1 MIFRNRINE
10 IMFNIC
16 VPIKQIQYRLK
27 FASGTGW
34 DKKKR
39 ILQHDP
45 YLSRIQIRNRLYGLR
60 TQVLTSK
67 GNRGVLCIE
76 KSARRGMHNC
86 SLGVGAQGLRGAV
99 KAEGGGG
106 GGQRSPRQGILG
118 QGGVHYYKIAVLESL
133 RDRKNK
139 EVHYYYTGK
148 YIKTTRK
155 YFIHT
160 DTRQFLD
167 YFCWGKNSTPV
178 R

>member
-1 MIFRNRINE
+1 
-10 IMFNIC
+10 
-16 VPIKQIQYRLK
+16 
-27 FASGTGW
+27 
-34 DKKKR
+34 
-39 ILQHDP
+39 
-45 YLSRIQIRNRLYGLR
+45 
-60 TQVLTSK
+60 
-67 GNRGVLCIE
+67 
-76 KSARRGMHNC
+76 MHNC

-139 EVHYYYTGK
+139 EVHYYTGK
-148 YIKTTRK
+148 YIKTKRK